1 MAKLRLEI
9 NFGNLSIVIPKI
21 TNEDLGNLF
30 NIVMNTS
37 FFTSRDLAIIGEF
50 TTYFSIDQLI
60 EITKRIYITDYLEL
74 ETRNVNYRS
83 FLIQCQTNITDILI
97 DNEQFIEGEKLL
109 TNLENIAFYFSDFYY
124 MIFAKQLRYR
134 LEIFSEKDLVLKQKK
149 IKELSF
155 FLDTLDE
162 FFPDTDVLNALK
174 KAHQR
179 LIINQGNPPKDNI
192 KIQTFKK
199 IN

>member
-1 MAKLRLEI
+1 M
-9 NFGNLSIVIPKI
+9 
-21 TNEDLGNLF
+21 
-30 NIVMNTS
+30 
-37 FFTSRDLAIIGEF
+37 
-50 TTYFSIDQLI
+50 
-60 EITKRIYITDYLEL
+60 
-74 ETRNVNYRS
+74 
-83 FLIQCQTNITDILI
+83 
-97 DNEQFIEGEKLL
+97 

-134 LEIFSEKDLVLKQKK
+134 LEIFSEKDLVLKQEK

-155 FLDTLDE
+155 FLDTLDK